1 MSSHSTPTGAP
12 PRWVAPAVYD
22 RMVALRRSL
31 HQHPELS
38 FHEHETM
45 LRISRELAALGLPHR
60 TGVGGT
66 GIVADLPGR
75 AEGPRVALRA
85 DIDALPVQEETGL
98 PFASRVPGVMHACG
112 HDGHASSLVGA
123 AALLLADPP
132 PHPVRLIWQP
142 GEEQG
147 NGALRMIEA
156 GVLEDVAMIFGGHL
170 DRGYPPG
177 TLVVTDGPVNA
188 STDTFVVEV
197 MGRQGHGARPHET
210 IDAIVVASLVVTAL
224 QTVVSRHVDP
234 AQAAVVT
241 VGRFDAGSAPNV
253 IAGKATLEGTI
264 RSQHPD
270 VRRRLKESVEQV
282 ARAVGTLHGAAVSF
296 TMLDGTPPLVNPPG
310 PTAIA
315 REAAQQVASV
325 ERMRTVN
332 MGGEDFAW
340 YLTQIPG
347 CYIRFGGRTPGDNA
361 PAHSGRF
368 DFHETALAVAAAWY
382 DRVARLAAERL
393 AGGAWIP

>member
-1 MSSHSTPTGAP
+1 MTP
-12 PRWVAPAVYD
+12 PRVVVDARLFD
-22 RMVALRRSL
+22 RMVTLRRDL

-38 FHEHETM
+38 FDEHHTM
-45 LRISRELAALGLPHR
+45 RRIARELDDLGVPHV
-60 TGVGGT
+60 TGVAGT
-66 GIVADLPGR
+66 GIVADLPGL
-75 AEGPRVALRA
+75 APGPRVALRA
-85 DIDALPVQEETGL
+85 DTDALPIQEHTGL

-112 HDGHASSLVGA
+112 HDGHSSSLVGA
-123 AALLLADPP
+123 AALLMADPP
-132 PHPVRLIWQP
+132 PHPVRLLWQP

-177 TLVVTDGPVNA
+177 TVVVTEGAVNA

-197 MGRQGHGARPHET
+197 LGRQGHGARPHET

-264 RSQHPD
+264 RSQHAD

-282 ARAVGTLHGAAVSF
+282 ARSVGSLHGAAVAF
-296 TMLDGTPPLVNPPG
+296 TMLDGTPPLVNPPEA
-310 PTAIA
+310 TALA
-315 REAAQQVASV
+315 REAAQQVAQT
-325 ERMRTVN
+325 ERMRSPN

-347 CYIRFGGRTPGDNA
+347 CYVRFGGRTPGDNA

-368 DFHETALAVAAAWY
+368 DFHEQALATAAAWY
-382 DRVARLAAERL
+382 DRVARLAATKL
-393 AGGAWIP
+393 AAAG

>member
-1 MSSHSTPTGAP
+1 LTTILAGGGG
-12 PRWVAPAVYD
+12 WVSAALFE
-22 RMVALRRSL
+22 RMVTLRRDL

-38 FHEHETM
+38 FDEHATM
-45 LRISRELAALGLPHR
+45 ARISKELTSLGIEHR

-66 GIVADLPGR
+66 GIVADLPGL
-75 AEGPRVALRA
+75 APGPRVALRA
-85 DIDALPVQEETGL
+85 DLDALPIQEETGL
-98 PFASRVPGVMHACG
+98 PFASRVRGVMHACG
-112 HDGHASSLVGA
+112 HDGHASSLLGA
-123 AALLLADPP
+123 AALLAADPP
-132 PHPVRLIWQP
+132 PHPVRLVWQP

-188 STDTFVVEV
+188 STDTFVLEV
-197 MGRQGHGARPHET
+197 LGRQGHGARPHET

-253 IAGKATLEGTI
+253 IAGRATLEGTI
-264 RSQHPD
+264 RSQHVD

-282 ARAVGTLHGAAVSF
+282 ARSVGTLHGAAVSF
-296 TMLDGTPPLVNPPG
+296 TMLDGTPPLVNPPEA
-310 PTAIA
+310 TALA
-315 REAAQQVASV
+315 REAAQHVASV
-325 ERMRTVN
+325 EKMRSVN

-340 YLTQIPG
+340 YLTQVPG
-347 CYIRFGGRTPGDNA
+347 CYIRFGCRTPGENA
-361 PAHSGRF
+361 PAHSGKF
-368 DFHETALAVAAAWY
+368 DFHESALAVAAAWY
-382 DRVARLAAERL
+382 DRVARLAGERL
-393 AGGAWIP
+393 ART

>member
-1 MSSHSTPTGAP
+1 MTTPSGAA
-12 PRWVAPAVYD
+12 PRWVPPAVHE
-22 RMVALRRSL
+22 RMVALRREL

-38 FHEHETM
+38 FDEHATM
-45 LRISRELAALGLPHR
+45 QRISRELTALGIEHR
-60 TGVGGT
+60 TGVAGT
-66 GIVADLPGR
+66 GLVADLAGR
-75 AEGPRVALRA
+75 APGPRIALRA
-85 DIDALPVQEETGL
+85 DIDALPVQEQTGL

-123 AALLLADPP
+123 AALLAADPP
-132 PHPVRLIWQP
+132 PHPVRLLWQP

-147 NGALRMIEA
+147 NGALRMMEA

-170 DRGYPPG
+170 DRTYPPG
-177 TLVVTDGPVNA
+177 TLAVTEGPVNA

-241 VGRFDAGSAPNV
+241 VGRFDAGTAPNV

-264 RSQHPD
+264 RSQHAD

-282 ARAVGTLHGAAVSF
+282 ARAVGTLHGAAVAF

-310 PTAIA
+310 PTALA

-325 ERMRTVN
+325 ERMRSAN

-340 YLTQIPG
+340 YLTQVPG
-347 CYIRFGGRTPGDNA
+347 CYVRFGGRTPGDNA

-368 DFHETALAVAAAWY
+368 DFHESALAVAAAWY
-382 DRVARLAAERL
+382 DRVARLAGERL